1 VTSARALAT
10 AALATAVAAC
20 RAHPTPDLL
29 AADGGPAAEASATP
43 IDRLAPGELVE
54 GTDEAY
60 GLKLPR
66 GLDVTSRFAPV
77 VYASGRLPVHPV
89 VDYFR
94 ARLQGGDLREGP
106 TSATFQHVLVR
117 GGTPDR
123 ELSVRIAE
131 TIAGVTVEMRN
142 TTPPHIPEMPN
153 DAERL
158 KRVGLTPQGAFLD
171 PKHLE

>member
-1 VTSARALAT
+1 VTSARALA
-10 AALATAVAAC
+10 AGALALAVAAC
-20 RAHPTPDLL
+20 RAHPSPDL
-29 AADGGPAAEASATP
+29 ADGGPASEATATP
-43 IDRLAPGELVE
+43 VDRLAPGELVE
-54 GTDEAY
+54 GAEEAY

-66 GLDVTSRFAPV
+66 GLDVTSRFATV

-94 ARLQGGDLREGP
+94 ARLQGGELREGA
-106 TSATFQHVLVR
+106 TSATFQHVMVR
-117 GGTPDR
+117 GGMPDR
-123 ELSVRIAE
+123 ELSVHIAE

-171 PKHLE
+171 PKHLD